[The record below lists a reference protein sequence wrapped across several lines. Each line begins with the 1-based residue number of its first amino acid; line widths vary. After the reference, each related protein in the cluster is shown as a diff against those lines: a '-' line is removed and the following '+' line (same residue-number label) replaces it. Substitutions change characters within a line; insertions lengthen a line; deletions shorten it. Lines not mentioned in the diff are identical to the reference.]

1 MAPRAD
7 RGGLELQQ
15 EDTGLERQTSLIC
28 SWQAPSFIPLDAGPS
43 KACQSFPTKVCRVRT
58 RARGLGVHRGAVPGA
73 CGVHGRGLRWALSVS
88 EMPQANMVPPTELAP
103 WSREQSMGPSLVT
116 FALVSRRH
124 GAGPGLA
131 DKRRFQETLAVMWMK
146 ARPQR
151 PRWKRKT

>member
-1 MAPRAD
+1 M
-7 RGGLELQQ
+7 
-15 EDTGLERQTSLIC
+15 
-28 SWQAPSFIPLDAGPS
+28 
-43 KACQSFPTKVCRVRT
+43 
-58 RARGLGVHRGAVPGA
+58 GVHRGAVPGA
-73 CGVHGRGLRWALSVS
+73 CGVHGCGLRWALSVS